1 MLANLSLLM
10 ATVCDMVKLKL
21 GIATTMLQQHFQHL
35 MTPLCTNSRLK
46 LLRILFFSKVAV
58 YSLLHNK
65 YTSLPLLKKKK
76 STPNIVGYLQH
87 YYSCPTNLTFFTRSF
102 YLLKIRKAP
111 LFQSSPVSPQACSQA
126 SLTII
131 YFQRGTRSKGKKKSD
146 TNQVTAS
153 NRSKESGME
162 SLKQAWLRDQA

>member
-65 YTSLPLLKKKK
+65 YTSLPLLKKKNQPPILLAT
-76 STPNIVGYLQH
+76 SNIITPVQLILH
-87 YYSCPTNLTFFTRSF
+87 FSLD
-102 YLLKIRKAP
+102 
-111 LFQSSPVSPQACSQA
+111 LFIC
-126 SLTII
+126 
-131 YFQRGTRSKGKKKSD
+131 
-146 TNQVTAS
+146 
-153 NRSKESGME
+153 
-162 SLKQAWLRDQA
+162 

>member
-65 YTSLPLLKKKK
+65 YTSLPLLKKKIN
-76 STPNIVGYLQH
+76 PQYCWLP
-87 YYSCPTNLTFFTRSF
+87 PT
-102 YLLKIRKAP
+102 LL
-111 LFQSSPVSPQACSQA
+111 L
-126 SLTII
+126 L
-131 YFQRGTRSKGKKKSD
+131 
-146 TNQVTAS
+146 S
-153 NRSKESGME
+153 N
-162 SLKQAWLRDQA
+162 